1 MGREADVP
9 GGVPRAAL
17 LGDGRRPASPGRRC
31 ADLQRLLSLLR
42 CNNVRVTAARETGHH
57 THGDGT
63 AVDFVPA
70 AGATQRD

>member
-1 MGREADVP
+1 
-9 GGVPRAAL
+9 
-17 LGDGRRPASPGRRC
+17 
-31 ADLQRLLSLLR
+31 
-42 CNNVRVTAARETGHH
+42 VRVTAARETGHH

>member
-1 MGREADVP
+1 VRLTFPAAY
-9 GGVPRAAL
+9 RALPPWAMAA
-17 LGDGRRPASPGRRC
+17 GPPGRRC
-31 ADLQRLLSLLR
+31 ADLQRLLWLLR
-42 CNNVRVTAARETGHH
+42 RNNVRVTAARETGHH